1 MMIKALR
8 HNFVKFI
15 PEKLDE
21 GVLYVSIDYC
31 TAAHNCACGCGNK
44 VITPITPTDWELM
57 FNGDAI
63 SLSPSIGNWSFD
75 CQSHYWI
82 KGGEIQWAGRWSQ
95 DEIEEG
101 RRKDQIRKRIHFSKA
116 DDVLEASTENEIES
130 VEQEPVRGF
139 WQRLFQKIGL

>member
-1 MMIKALR
+1 MMTKALR

-15 PEKLDE
+15 PERLDE

-44 VITPITPTDWELM
+44 VITPITPTDWELA
-57 FNGDAI
+57 FNGETI

-75 CQSHYWI
+75 CQSHYWV
-82 KGGEIQWAGRWSQ
+82 KRSEIQWAGRWSQ

-101 RRKDQIRKRIHFSKA
+101 RRKDQLKKLIHFSRA
-116 DDVLEASTENEIES
+116 DDLLEVSAEKEIKE
-130 VEQEPVRGF
+130 VEQHHVQGF
-139 WQRLFQKIGL
+139 WQKLLQKFGL